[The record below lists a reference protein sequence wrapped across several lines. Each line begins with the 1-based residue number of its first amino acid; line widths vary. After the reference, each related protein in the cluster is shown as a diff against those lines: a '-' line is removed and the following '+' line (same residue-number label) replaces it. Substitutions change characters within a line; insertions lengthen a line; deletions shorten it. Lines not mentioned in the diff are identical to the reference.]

1 MRRTRQSQS
10 VAAGGRESIGVTDK
24 EIENTMNV
32 LQRLFGQPKPLI
44 AMVHFPALPGRPSY
58 DAGGGLELL
67 LTRVRHDLHHLQDAG
82 VDGLLFCNEQDLPY
96 SFDVPPEIP
105 ATMAYIIGRLRDET
119 RLPFGVNIL
128 WDPVATIRLA
138 AATGAAFVREVF
150 TGTYESDMGF
160 WSPRGSDAF
169 LVRRQLDAQNIA
181 IFNNITPEF
190 ARSIANRSVAER
202 AKVAEFFGADA
213 LLISG
218 HMAGASADLDNIR
231 EAKDAA
237 PRTPVLANT
246 GVNETNIE
254 RLLGVADGAIVGTAF
269 KVNGYIWNPV
279 DPERAKRLV
288 ERARAVRAAETMA
301 SMGGRMEG

>member
-1 MRRTRQSQS
+1 MAEAKGLLAPIQ
-10 VAAGGRESIGVTDK
+10 
-24 EIENTMNV
+24 MNV

-58 DAGGGLELL
+58 DAGGGLEKLF
-67 LTRVRHDLHHLQDAG
+67 TRVHNDLHHLQDAG
-82 VDGLLFCNEQDLPY
+82 VDGFLFCNEQDLPY

-105 ATMAYIIGRLRDET
+105 ATMAYIIGRLRTEI

-128 WDPVATIRLA
+128 WDPVSTIRLA

-150 TGTYESDMGF
+150 TGVYESDMGL
-160 WSPRGSDAF
+160 WSPHGTDAI
-169 LVRRQLDAQNIA
+169 LVRRQLDAQNVA

-202 AKVAEFFGADA
+202 AKAAEFFGADA

-218 HMAGASADLDNIR
+218 HMAGASADVDHIR
-231 EAKDAA
+231 EAKDAV

-246 GVNETNIE
+246 GVNASNIE
-254 RLLGVADGAIVGTAF
+254 RLLTVADGAIVGTAF
-269 KVNGYIWNPV
+269 KVDAYIWNPV

-288 ERARAVRAAETMA
+288 ERARAIRAAQAVA
-301 SMGGRMEG
+301 SLGGRMEAND